1 MADSLILIGFM
12 GSGKSAVGKELA
24 GRMGREFRDADRV
37 VEERSGR
44 SVEEIFA
51 REGEPE
57 FRRLEE
63 AAVRDLLAEGAES
76 GGLVISLGGG
86 AVTSADLRH
95 RLASEPLVVL
105 LDTDVELAYRR
116 SQDGKRPLARNRR
129 QFESL
134 FQERQPLYE
143 SVAKIKI
150 DTRGR
155 SIRQVAKAVIGAIEE
170 RNKES

>member
-1 MADSLILIGFM
+1 M
-12 GSGKSAVGKELA
+12 GSGKSAVGRELA
-24 GRMGREFRDADRV
+24 VRMGLEFRDAD
-37 VEERSGR
+37 EFIEAKSGR
-44 SVEEIFA
+44 SVAEIFA
-51 REGEPE
+51 GGGEPE

-86 AVTSADLRH
+86 AVTSAELRGW
-95 RLASEPLVVL
+95 LESEPLVVL
-105 LDTDVELAYRR
+105 LDTEVELAYRR
-116 SQDGKRPLARNRR
+116 SQDGKRPLARSRQ

-143 SVAKIKI
+143 SVAKIRI

-155 SIRQVAKAVIGAIEE
+155 SIKQVAKAVISAIEE
-170 RNKES
+170 RNEES